1 MKNILIDIALLNL
14 LQLLLLLREI
24 GALNLV
30 RLFLILRHYHL
41 GELCDHLILIV
52 FLMAS
57 SSLDLELVILEFL
70 TRNRLLLLLLLI
82 DQLLLTIQIVTLGV
96 KLIASARYVLA
107 CLLSLL
113 VIHVLVALSICGST
127 I

>member
-52 FLMAS
+52 FLLSS
-57 SSLDLELVILEFL
+57 SSLDLELFILEFL
-70 TRNRLLLLLLLI
+70 TCHRLLLLLLLI
-82 DQLLLTIQIVTLGV
+82 DQLLLSIHIVTLRV
-96 KLIASARYVLA
+96 KLVASALHVLA